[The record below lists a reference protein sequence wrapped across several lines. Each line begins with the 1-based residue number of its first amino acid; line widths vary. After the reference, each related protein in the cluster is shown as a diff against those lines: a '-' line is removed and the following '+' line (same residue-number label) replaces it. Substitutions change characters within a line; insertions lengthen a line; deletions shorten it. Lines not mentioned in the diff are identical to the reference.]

1 MKILKISYYLKKR
14 EGKIMEILKTVA
26 IVMLSLSAIIIF
38 FIAFFSKKL
47 LKTLLLNALSGV
59 AVLILVNLLSKYI
72 GVYLPIN
79 QWTTSFS
86 AVFGLP
92 AVVGMIFFNIIL

>member
-1 MKILKISYYLKKR
+1 
-14 EGKIMEILKTVA
+14 MEIIKSIA
-26 IVMLSLSAIIIF
+26 IIFLSISAIIIF
-38 FIAFFSKKL
+38 FIALFSKKL
-47 LKTLLLNALSGV
+47 IRTLLLNALLGV
-59 AVLILVNLLSKYI
+59 AALVFINLLSKYI

-92 AVVGMIFFNIIL
+92 AVVGIIFFNIFI